1 MSLIRNER
9 TKLTATFL
17 NGLAIAIFAV
27 GGLTQS
33 IRAFNEPT
41 TVTLGTVVLG
51 VVCLLGAFA
60 LHMTGRWILGR
71 LEQ

>member
-17 NGLAIAIFAV
+17 NGLAIAVFAV
-27 GGLTQS
+27 GGLTQTV
-33 IRAFNEPT
+33 RAFNEPA
-41 TVTLGTVVLG
+41 TVTIAAVFLSGI
-51 VVCLLGAFA
+51 CFLGAFA
-60 LHMTGRWILGR
+60 LHMIARGILGR